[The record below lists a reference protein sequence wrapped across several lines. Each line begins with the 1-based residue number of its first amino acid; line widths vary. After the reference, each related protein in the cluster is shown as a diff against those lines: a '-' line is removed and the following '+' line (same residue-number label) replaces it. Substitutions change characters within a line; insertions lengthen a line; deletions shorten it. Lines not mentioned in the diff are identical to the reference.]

1 MTRERS
7 GDYYDLVCAIVCA
20 LGNIPA
26 KAALENLTPE
36 LFQLYF
42 FGFGFLMSAVYLI
55 RPKARREVFTT
66 SSKTFILILILS
78 LIFSF
83 GIYTFISSLKL
94 IEPAT
99 VSFLSRFEVLVTVV
113 FAFIFL
119 KERLRP
125 IEIIGGIITIGGI
138 VVLKFKTNLDISQ
151 AATLM
156 ILSAFFFGTAE
167 IIVKKYINAIG
178 TIRFIFWRN
187 FFMIFIFYGILLY
200 HNQPLALPDSRTLL
214 IIAIASFLLPVM
226 GRITYI
232 EALRRIKISRAALI
246 TQSTPLFTA
255 IFALMILGTYPTPI
269 EWLGGGLI
277 ILGVVIIKLRVGNSK
292 SSKKYI

>member
-7 GDYYDLVCAIVCA
+7 GDYYALICAVVCA

-36 LFQLYF
+36 LFQLFF
-42 FGFGFLMSAVYLI
+42 FGFGFLMSATYLV
-55 RPKARREVFTT
+55 RFKARREVFSTT
-66 SSKTFILILILS
+66 PKAFILIMILS
-78 LIFSF
+78 VVFSL

-99 VSFLSRFEVLVTVV
+99 VSFLSRFEVLATLI

-138 VVLKFKTNLDISQ
+138 VILKFKTNLVISQ

-156 ILSAFFFGTAE
+156 ILSALFFATAE
-167 IIVKKYINAIG
+167 IIIKKYINLIG

-187 FFMIFIFYGILLY
+187 LFMIFIFYGFLIY
-200 HNQPLALPDSRTLL
+200 QNQPFLLPGFRSLLL
-214 IIAIASFLLPVM
+214 IAAAAFLLPVM

-232 EALRRIKISRAALI
+232 EALKRIKISRAALI

-255 IFALMILGTYPTPI
+255 IFALIILGTYPTPI

-277 ILGVVIIKLRVGNSK
+277 IAGVVVIKLKVGRSK
-292 SSKKYI
+292 YNNNCT